1 MECSEWRAWA
11 PFLNLAEHLTN
22 SLHVEQEAEFDC
34 VGADAVSSDVIERML
49 NVFDKKRSYRESDK
63 DLTETCDDSCI
74 VVTSDATTVPAVRE
88 ARVSGSNVV
97 KGLDG
102 TLPLDPEGAQN
113 NFVSGQGD
121 SHFRGAHSNEACIV
135 LDGLAELLSMTRHTV
150 PAVWRV
156 K

>member
-11 PFLNLAEHLTN
+11 PFLDLSEHLTN

-34 VGADAVSSDVIERML
+34 AGADAASSDVIDRML
-49 NVFDKKRSYRESDK
+49 NVSEERRAYRESDK
-63 DLTETCDDSCI
+63 ELTETCDSCL
-74 VVTSDATTVPAVRE
+74 VVTSDATTVPVVRE

-121 SHFRGAHSNEACIV
+121 SHFRGAQSIEAGLA